1 MQRTED
7 AFLNMASKKV
17 LIVFFVSLFFVL
29 TNLIDASC
37 KKRILITNLQKCINL
52 ALKNSPMLKEKTFDI
67 KARDK
72 SISIAK
78 SDFFPHIKLKG
89 SYLRSEH
96 PNRVIF
102 AQRNNQPGI
111 FDKDIF
117 SGGVEL
123 TLPIFLGG
131 RRIYNYK
138 ASRLIKDISVD
149 RYFFTKQELI
159 YNIASTYLKI
169 IETKKAILAVDKNIE
184 LLTKQL
190 KDIEIS
196 LKVGKV
202 APVDKMKVLVP
213 IANQR
218 AKKKTLE
225 QNIVV
230 LQQILKRLIGIEQG
244 LFIAPDPD
252 EKIDFKLKYKL
263 TDFDK
268 LYFLAK
274 QNRPEF
280 KTAKK
285 QIEVAKLNLK
295 KQKSKRLPDLNLSA
309 QYGLRSGSP
318 YDQDGPPGAIDHE
331 DYWQA
336 SLNLEIPVFY
346 GGAIVNNI
354 SRARMQLYAAKQRL
368 KDIEF
373 DLKRDISQ
381 AISDIISSKYGLD
394 AANNNK
400 KLALEVLRIER
411 LKYKMGKNTINDVLD
426 AHANLLDA
434 ELDYI
439 KYSFKYNISKLYLYK
454 AIGYDLEKIIQN
466 K

>member
-1 MQRTED
+1 MQRIKDT
-7 AFLNMASKKV
+7 FFNMSSKKV
-17 LIVFFVSLFFVL
+17 VIVFFIFLFLFF
-29 TNLIDASC
+29 TNLIDAIC
-37 KKRILITNLQKCINL
+37 KKRVLVTNLQKCINL
-52 ALKNSPMLKEKTFDI
+52 ALKNSPMLKEKFFNI
-67 KARDK
+67 KAQEK

-78 SDFFPHIKLKG
+78 SDFFPHVKLKG
-89 SYLRSEH
+89 TYLRSEY

-102 AQRNNQPGI
+102 AHKNNQPGI
-111 FDKDIF
+111 FDRDIF

-138 ASRLIKDISVD
+138 ASKLIKDISVD

-190 KDIEIS
+190 KDIELS
-196 LKVGKV
+196 LRVGKV
-202 APVDKMKVLVP
+202 APVDKMKILVP

-225 QNIVV
+225 QNILV
-230 LQQILKRLIGIEQG
+230 LQQILKRLIGIDEG
-244 LFIAPDPD
+244 VFIAPDIE
-252 EKIDFKLKYKL
+252 EKIDFQFKYKL
-263 TDFDK
+263 SDFDK
-268 LYFLAK
+268 LYSLAK

-280 KTAKK
+280 KAAQK
-285 QIEVAKLNLK
+285 QVEVARLNLK
-295 KQKSKRLPDLNLSA
+295 KQKSRRLPDLNLSA
-309 QYGLRSGSP
+309 QYNLRSGSP

-336 SLNLEIPVFY
+336 SLNLEIPIFY

-354 SRARMQLYAAKQRL
+354 SRARMQLFAAKQKL

-373 DLKRDISQ
+373 DLKRDIDQ
-381 AISDIISSKYGLD
+381 AISDVISSKYGMN

-411 LKYKMGKNTINDVLD
+411 LKYKMGKSTINDVLD
-426 AHANLLDA
+426 AHANLLNA

-454 AIGYDLEKIIQN
+454 ATGYDLEKITKN

>member
-7 AFLNMASKKV
+7 AFLNMANKKV

-67 KARDK
+67 KAQEK

-78 SDFFPHIKLKG
+78 SDFFPYIKLKG

-138 ASRLIKDISVD
+138 ASKLIKDISVD

-225 QNIVV
+225 QNILV
-230 LQQILKRLIGIEQG
+230 LQQILKRLIGIEQ
-244 LFIAPDPD
+244 
-252 EKIDFKLKYKL
+252 
-263 TDFDK
+263 
-268 LYFLAK
+268 
-274 QNRPEF
+274 
-280 KTAKK
+280 
-285 QIEVAKLNLK
+285 
-295 KQKSKRLPDLNLSA
+295 
-309 QYGLRSGSP
+309 
-318 YDQDGPPGAIDHE
+318 
-331 DYWQA
+331 
-336 SLNLEIPVFY
+336 
-346 GGAIVNNI
+346 
-354 SRARMQLYAAKQRL
+354 
-368 KDIEF
+368 
-373 DLKRDISQ
+373 
-381 AISDIISSKYGLD
+381 
-394 AANNNK
+394 
-400 KLALEVLRIER
+400 
-411 LKYKMGKNTINDVLD
+411 
-426 AHANLLDA
+426 
-434 ELDYI
+434 
-439 KYSFKYNISKLYLYK
+439 
-454 AIGYDLEKIIQN
+454 
-466 K
+466 